1 MSQQVA
7 IVDYGMGNVRSVLNA
22 FQAVSAPNDQVFL
35 SNDPERLRAADRI
48 VFPGQGA
55 AGDCMAA
62 LRQDELDQVIAELA
76 TNKPFLGICMGM
88 QVLLGHSDENNGT
101 TCMNYFPGGVH
112 HFVDNAEQLSGLKIP
127 HMGWNSVAQTST
139 HPLWHNIPDHSMF
152 YFVHSYY
159 VAPEQP
165 ELTVGETSYGID
177 FTAALAADNI
187 FAIQC
192 HPEKSSTAG
201 LQLLSNFLE
210 WDGS

>member
-35 SNDPERLRAADRI
+35 TNEPERLRAADRI

-62 LRQDELDQVIAELA
+62 LQQDELDQVIAELA
-76 TNKPFLGICMGM
+76 ASKPFLGICMGM
-88 QVLLGHSDENNGT
+88 QVLLGHSDENDGT
-101 TCMNYFPGGVH
+101 PCMNYFPGGVH
-112 HFVDNAEQLSGLKIP
+112 HFADNAEQVSGLKIP
-127 HMGWNSVAQTST
+127 HMGWNSVRQTSA
-139 HPLWHNIPDHSMF
+139 HPLWQNIPDNSMF

-159 VAPEQP
+159 VVPEQP
-165 ELTVGETSYGID
+165 GLTVGETSYGID

-210 WDGS
+210 WDGG

>member
-22 FQAVSAPNDQVFL
+22 FQAVCGPNDQVFL
-35 SNDPERLRAADRI
+35 TNEPTRLRAADRI

-62 LRQDELDQVIAELA
+62 LQQDELDQVIAELA
-76 TNKPFLGICMGM
+76 ASKPFLGICMGM
-88 QVLLGHSDENNGT
+88 QVLLGHSEENGGT
-101 TCMNYFPGGVH
+101 PCMNYVPGGVH
-112 HFVDNAEQLSGLKIP
+112 HFAENAEQVSGLKIP
-127 HMGWNSVAQTST
+127 HMGWNSVRQTSA
-139 HPLWHNIPDHSMF
+139 HPLWQNIPDNSMF

-159 VAPEQP
+159 VVPEQP

-177 FTAALAADNI
+177 FTAALAVENI